1 MSKNNYEMVDMLLRM
16 MSSEENV
23 LQNIEAEGQQELI
36 RSTKF
41 PKDMHPEKSVWEE
54 LGFKFK
60 NIPDDDLL
68 YEGILPNGWNIQ
80 GTEHPMWTEII
91 DKDNNI
97 RGTMFYKASPYD
109 RKAFMSL
116 NQKYKIEQETAYN
129 PNSVVY
135 SYYFGNEDERLYTSD
150 TVEVFDDDFEE
161 KVNEY
166 NIMLESI
173 KKEVESF
180 ADENYPGWNSVK
192 NYWSKTKSEEKV
204 R

>member
-1 MSKNNYEMVDMLLRM
+1 MSKNNYEIVDMLLRM
-16 MSSEENV
+16 MSGEENV
-23 LQNIEAEGQQELI
+23 LQNIEAEGQGELI

-41 PKDMHPEKSVWEE
+41 PKDMHPERSVWEE

-80 GTEHPMWTEII
+80 GIGHPMWTEII

-116 NQKYKIEQETAYN
+116 NQKYKIEQETSYN

-135 SYYFGNEDERLYTSD
+135 SYYFGNEEEKLYTSD

-161 KVNEY
+161 KANEY

-173 KKEVESF
+173 KQEVKSF
-180 ADENYPGWNSVK
+180 ADENYPGWDSVK